1 MNSLSI
7 IFLFILILTN
17 YCDSCKITIKLK
29 SQTKSKFKI
38 QILVPSVKQKSER
51 LLFTGPEEKKLQI
64 DGENC
69 LSKKWIVRTW
79 KPDSSSGWV
88 IAKEDSAFID
98 GMGWVR
104 IIIGDDLRPQMKDR
118 LSVFCSESPLC
129 G

>member
-1 MNSLSI
+1 
-7 IFLFILILTN
+7 
-17 YCDSCKITIKLK
+17 ITIKLK
-29 SQTKSKFKI
+29 SQTKEKFKI

-64 DGENC
+64 DGDNC
-69 LSKKWIVRTW
+69 LTKKWIVRTW
-79 KPDSSSGWV
+79 KQDNSSTSSWV
-88 IAKEDSAFID
+88 LAKEEGAFID

-104 IIIGDDLRPQMKDR
+104 IVVDNELRPRMTDR

>member
-1 MNSLSI
+1 MLRDYQQNLPS
-7 IFLFILILTN
+7 
-17 YCDSCKITIKLK
+17 DKGIKP
-29 SQTKSKFKI
+29 
-38 QILVPSVKQKSER
+38 PSNAPPVK
-51 LLFTGPEEKKLQI
+51 I

-88 IAKEDSAFID
+88 IAKEESAFID

-118 LSVFCSESPLC
+118 LR
-129 G
+129 